1 MNFSFSYISREDV
14 YKARGVSLS
23 TQLRDEKLGVM
34 PVGIIS
40 GRSVRFIDYEVH
52 ACMSAEANGASTEQ
66 QQALVRDLVG
76 IRRYIGT
83 ATSDEMRK
91 LITDLVVKHSTR
103 EAETAS

>member
-1 MNFSFSYISREDV
+1 MNFSFSYVSREDV
-14 YKARGVSLS
+14 FKARGISLS

-34 PVGIIS
+34 PIPINT
-40 GRSVRFIDYEVH
+40 GRSVRFLDYEIH

-83 ATSDEMRK
+83 ATDGEMRK
-91 LITDLVVKHSTR
+91 LITDLVVKHTSR
-103 EAETAS
+103 DGVTA